1 MRFKRRLSTQSTPN
15 LIPMIDVVFQL
26 VVFFMVSTTFII
38 TPGISLVLPSSQT
51 AESVAMS
58 KLVITVDCGVSAGD
72 AVDAASALHATIPP
86 TPTSTQRGSAAR
98 AGACRTSATR
108 PVRSIDN
115 MPKTRSMTTEATDST
130 PRDVSREKETA
141 RTASPPIPVGRK
153 LLKKSPIK

>member
-58 KLVITVDCGVSAGD
+58 KLVITVVGRDEIYYNKEQHT
-72 AVDAASALHATIPP
+72 L
-86 TPTSTQRGSAAR
+86 GSLNSRLAEI
-98 AGACRTSATR
+98 S
-108 PVRSIDN
+108 
-115 MPKTRSMTTEATDST
+115 EA
-130 PRDVSREKETA
+130 EKEQIKTVVLEGD
-141 RTASPPIPVGRK
+141 RTISYS
-153 LLKKSPIK
+153 LLVEILDVLRLNGFKGVNLRTRDR